1 MRKLNCFIACAFG
14 KSDVEDIY
22 KNAISKVLRKL
33 KINPL
38 RVDKIDFLGK
48 IDSKI
53 INLIKKSDFCI
64 ADLTYARPS
73 VYFEAGFT
81 EGLAKKVIY
90 TTRNDHFK
98 PKKDDSNENNK
109 IHFDKITEN
118 IIGWKSPNNIFRN
131 KLKNRINFVISPILE
146 KLREQEKSINEQN
159 KFKRL
164 SLHEKINQVEKK
176 IKKIFIAKKYNVFNN
191 GFKKLIFQ
199 NPEIS
204 NAIVYCFIDDNFL
217 EKSLKSF
224 HPEHNLYI
232 DFHKPNEI
240 IKKVD
245 SDKIKEI
252 ILTFFSIKN
261 IPESRIQKCFPS
273 FQKNNIEVKEYS
285 YNSLYLKKK
294 YRYIFIDNILSVNEL
309 EKKLLSF
316 KNI

>member
-22 KNAISKVLRKL
+22 KNAISKVLKKL
-33 KINPL
+33 DINAL

-90 TTRNDHFK
+90 TIRNDHFK
-98 PKKDDSNENNK
+98 PKENDSNENYK

-118 IIGWKSPNNIFRN
+118 IIGWKSPNINFRN

-146 KLREQEKSINEQN
+146 KLKEQEKTINEQN

-164 SLHEKINQVEKK
+164 SLIEKINQVEKR
-176 IKKIFIAKKYNVFNN
+176 ITQIFLDKKYNVFKN
-191 GFKKLIFQ
+191 GYEKLIFQ

-204 NAIVYCFIDDNFL
+204 NSIVYCFIADNFL
-217 EKSLKSF
+217 
-224 HPEHNLYI
+224 
-232 DFHKPNEI
+232 
-240 IKKVD
+240 
-245 SDKIKEI
+245 
-252 ILTFFSIKN
+252 
-261 IPESRIQKCFPS
+261 
-273 FQKNNIEVKEYS
+273 
-285 YNSLYLKKK
+285 
-294 YRYIFIDNILSVNEL
+294 
-309 EKKLLSF
+309 
-316 KNI
+316 